1 MVSEREVNVK
11 IADETIRMY
20 YVDHVNRI
28 RQRYNREIQTN
39 TGVENYI
46 PNGPNKRGCRNLE
59 ILVDGG
65 DHVTLMESIYHY

>member
-46 PNGPNKRGCRNLE
+46 PNGPNKRG
-59 ILVDGG
+59 V
-65 DHVTLMESIYHY
+65 